1 MNGWPWKWSQG
12 IPAEAGTY
20 LVCWYAPDTDFPTTY
35 VVYEYDGNGYGRE
48 FLFTPTHWQRVTS
61 PAEDIEMMNE
71 YETT

>member
-1 MNGWPWKWSQG
+1 MNGWPFRWSEG

-20 LVCWYAPDTDFPTTY
+20 LVCWHAPDTDFPTTY

-48 FLFTPTHWQRVTS
+48 FLLTPTHWQRVTS

>member
-1 MNGWPWKWSQG
+1 MSGWPFRWSEG

-20 LVCWYAPDTDFPTTY
+20 LVCWHAPDTDFPTTY

-48 FLFTPTHWQRVTS
+48 FLLTPTHWQRVTS